1 MQDHFLRG
9 QLFEKKIFLVVHEI
23 LKEMLEFDL
32 FSNFYKIENIP
43 LVGDKGSKS
52 DMAEKLKS

>member
-1 MQDHFLRG
+1 MRG
-9 QLFEKKIFLVVHEI
+9 I

>member
-1 MQDHFLRG
+1 
-9 QLFEKKIFLVVHEI
+9 LVVREI
-23 LKEMLEFDL
+23 LKEMLKFDL
-32 FSNFYKIENIP
+32 FSNFCKIENIP